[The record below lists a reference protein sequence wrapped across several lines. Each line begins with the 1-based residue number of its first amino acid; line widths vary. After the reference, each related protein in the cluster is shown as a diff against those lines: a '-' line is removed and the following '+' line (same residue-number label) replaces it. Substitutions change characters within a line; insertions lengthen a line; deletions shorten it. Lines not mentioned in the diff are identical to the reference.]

1 MTHKSGP
8 QGWKKTSWVLEKK
21 PPEKKNYDQMTT
33 LTLTSPQLNMEMIFH
48 EFSHA

>member
-1 MTHKSGP
+1 MEKNLLGV
-8 QGWKKTSWVLEKK
+8 GEKTTR
-21 PPEKKNYDQMTT
+21 KKNYDQMTT